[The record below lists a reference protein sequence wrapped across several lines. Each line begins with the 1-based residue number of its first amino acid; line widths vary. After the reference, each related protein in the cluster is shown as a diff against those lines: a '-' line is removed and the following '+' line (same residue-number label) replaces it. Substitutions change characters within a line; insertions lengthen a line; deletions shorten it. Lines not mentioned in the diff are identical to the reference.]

1 MYTISKY
8 TSIVHLSNEKGQTHI
23 SGMKAEE
30 LLNTFFFVGA
40 VRPLWN
46 IKGKGRLILQPI
58 PILFLKSLSLCH
70 KKTLKNIFA

>member
-30 LLNTFFFVGA
+30 LLNTFFLLVQYALCG
-40 VRPLWN
+40 
-46 IKGKGRLILQPI
+46 ILRERADLSYNP
-58 PILFLKSLSLCH
+58 SLSSSSNHCPFVTERH
-70 KKTLKNIFA
+70 